1 MANVETIATALR
13 AQLSGE
19 VWHPGHHAYDTGR
32 RVHNG
37 MIDRRPALIVRCQGV
52 ADVQAA
58 VRAAREHGLEIA
70 VRGGGHNVAGNA
82 VCDDGL
88 MIDLAGMRGVHVDP
102 TARRARTQGGA
113 TWGDYNRE
121 TQIFGLCST
130 GGVVSSTGVAG
141 LTLGGGLGWLMGR
154 HGMAVD
160 SLRSASIV
168 DASGEVIRTSADAH
182 PDLFWAI
189 RGGGGNFGI
198 AAWLD
203 FELYPVGPILTG
215 GPVLHPFAAAR
226 DVLRFFRDLTA
237 NLPDEFSAFAGL
249 IHAPDGSGGKLAAI
263 IVCHCGDLES
273 GRVATEPVKKFG
285 TPVVDAIG
293 PMPYSVVNTLFDGGF
308 PRGALNYWKSNFL
321 ATLSDAAIDQLIAQF
336 ESCPSPMSALLLE
349 HFHGAATRVPTSAT
363 AFPHRQVGYNL
374 LVAGEWMD
382 PAQSQANVAWTRN
395 SYDAM
400 APYFASGRYVNYL
413 NADEVGQSDAV
424 AAAFGPNAE
433 RLRTIKRKYDPDNV
447 FHLNQN
453 IKP

>member
-102 TARRARTQGGA
+102 TAHRARTQGGA

-160 SLRSASIV
+160 SLKSASIV

-203 FELYPVGPILTG
+203 FELYPVGPILTA

-237 NLPDEFSAFAGL
+237 NLPDEFSAFGGL

-285 TPVVDAIG
+285 TPCGRCHRADA
-293 PMPYSVVNTLFDGGF
+293 VLGGEYAVRRRL
-308 PRGALNYWKSNFL
+308 PARR
-321 ATLSDAAIDQLIAQF
+321 AQ
-336 ESCPSPMSALLLE
+336 LLE
-349 HFHGAATRVPTSAT
+349 VQLPRH
-363 AFPHRQVGYNL
+363 
-374 LVAGEWMD
+374 
-382 PAQSQANVAWTRN
+382 
-395 SYDAM
+395 
-400 APYFASGRYVNYL
+400 
-413 NADEVGQSDAV
+413 
-424 AAAFGPNAE
+424 AE
-433 RLRTIKRKYDPDNV
+433 RRGHRPADRPVRVLSVTDERFVSRALPWRRHARADLGNSVPASTGRLQPAGGRRMDGSGAEPGERGV
-447 FHLNQN
+447 GAEQL
-453 IKP
+453 

>member
-1 MANVETIATALR
+1 M
-13 AQLSGE
+13 
-19 VWHPGHHAYDTGR
+19 
-32 RVHNG
+32 
-37 MIDRRPALIVRCQGV
+37 
-52 ADVQAA
+52 
-58 VRAAREHGLEIA
+58 
-70 VRGGGHNVAGNA
+70 
-82 VCDDGL
+82 
-88 MIDLAGMRGVHVDP
+88 
-102 TARRARTQGGA
+102 
-113 TWGDYNRE
+113 
-121 TQIFGLCST
+121 
-130 GGVVSSTGVAG
+130 SSTGVAG

-160 SLRSASIV
+160 SLKSASIV
-168 DASGEVIRTSADAH
+168 DATGEVIRTSADAH

-203 FELYPVGPILTG
+203 FELYPVGPILTA

-237 NLPDEFSAFAGL
+237 NLPDEFSAFGGL

-336 ESCPSPMSALLLE
+336 ESCPSPMSALFLE

-382 PAQSQANVAWTRN
+382 PAQSQANVAWSRN

-424 AAAFGPNAE
+424 AAAFGANAE